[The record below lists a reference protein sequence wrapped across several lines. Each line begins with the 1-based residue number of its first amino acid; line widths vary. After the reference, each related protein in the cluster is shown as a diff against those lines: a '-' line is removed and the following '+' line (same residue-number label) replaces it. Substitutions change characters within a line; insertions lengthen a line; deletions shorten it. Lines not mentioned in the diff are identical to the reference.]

1 MNSFTVALSIAVLS
15 TASLVQA
22 SSLDVNL
29 RDEAVELSAS
39 GPLNLSGLNLTL
51 SGLHHE
57 RDRDLISLG
66 VSVTETL
73 SEESFVGLGGK
84 VFAVDLHHADGSGLA
99 IGGFFRY
106 AFPSISGLGF
116 GGGLYF
122 SPDVTSFGD
131 VDNYIE
137 AALRVE
143 YQIMTTANI
152 YVGYR
157 YIDVNLQ
164 GSNEGRLDQGAHLGL
179 RLEY

>member
-1 MNSFTVALSIAVLS
+1 MNGFTVILSVAALSV
-15 TASLVQA
+15 ASLAQA

-29 RDEAVELSAS
+29 RNEAVELSAS
-39 GPLNLSGLNLTL
+39 GPVNLSGLNFSL

-66 VSVTETL
+66 VSVTEEL
-73 SEESFVGLGGK
+73 AEQSFVGLGGK
-84 VFAVDLHHADGSGLA
+84 LFAVDLHHADGNGLA

-106 AFPSISGLGF
+106 ALPSLSGFGF

-137 AALRVE
+137 AAVRME
-143 YQIMTTANI
+143 YQIMSTANV
-152 YVGYR
+152 YLGYR
-157 YIDVNLQ
+157 YIDVNLR
-164 GSNEGRLDQGAHLGL
+164 SSDEGRVDKGAHFGL
-179 RLEY
+179 RLDY